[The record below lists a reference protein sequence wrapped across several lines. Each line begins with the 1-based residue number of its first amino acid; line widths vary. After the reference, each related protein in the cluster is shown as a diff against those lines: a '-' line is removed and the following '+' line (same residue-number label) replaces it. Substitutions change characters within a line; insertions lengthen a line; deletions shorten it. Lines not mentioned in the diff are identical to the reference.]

1 MVTNESFQ
9 IPLRGP
15 AGEPVDL
22 LRTIT
27 SHGLA
32 SLPPLRLDEDAPYL
46 EVTLPIAG
54 GRPRTVVVRPAGRAR
69 ATVEIKGGRA
79 GPRTRAGVEAG
90 VRRVLNLSED
100 LSGFYVVARTDPDLS
115 WVASGAGRMVRGV
128 TVFEDVVKTICTTN
142 CSWGLTKKMVAALVE
157 HLGEPAARA
166 APTGPEGRA
175 FPTPQA
181 MAEVDEA
188 FYRDVVRAGYRAPY
202 FRSLARLVADGDL
215 DFESLA
221 TIPRDELSDE
231 GLSAR
236 LQSLPGVGPY
246 AAASIMMVLGRHSR
260 LILDSWTR
268 PKFARVAG
276 MRSAK
281 DATIVR
287 RFKRYGD
294 YAGLAFWL
302 FLTKDWI
309 TDESPTRDY

>member
-1 MVTNESFQ
+1 MVTSETIRIS
-9 IPLRGP
+9 LRGP

-32 SLPPLRLDEDAPYL
+32 SLPPFRLDEESPFL
-46 EVTLPIAG
+46 EVTLPMSRA
-54 GRPRTVVVRPAGRAR
+54 RPRTVFIRPAGRSR
-69 ATVEIKGGRA
+69 AAVEIKGARA
-79 GPRTRAGVEAG
+79 GARTRSEVESG
-90 VRRVLNLSED
+90 VRRVLNLNED
-100 LSGFYVVARTDPDLS
+100 LSAFYSVAREDPDLS
-115 WVASGAGRMVRGV
+115 WVTSGAGRMVRGA

-157 HLGEPAARA
+157 HLGEPAAT
-166 APTGPEGRA
+166 APPRGPEGRA

-181 MAEVDEA
+181 MAGVDET

-202 FRSLARLVADGDL
+202 FRALAQLVAGGDL
-215 DFESLA
+215 DLESLA
-221 TIPRDELSDE
+221 TTPREALPDDE
-231 GLSAR
+231 LSAR
-236 LQSLPGVGPY
+236 LQAVPGVGPY

-281 DATIVR
+281 DSTILR

-302 FLTKDWI
+302 FLTRDWV
-309 TDESPTRDY
+309 TEESPTRDY